1 MISPTTHIP
10 AERTL
15 LGAGAAIISALP
27 QPTTVT
33 TLHTLGTITLDGG
46 PRGSRDEWSGLRER
60 QEGVVEVKSLRPS
73 RPWMTAASHPILV
86 KSDSRTE
93 TFGGPQLPVEVS
105 VYPSRGVIGGPRFQI
120 ASHEADR
127 ALVSVLA
134 GSEAVDALLDIL
146 AALRGIGPRD
156 AFALDDRVRI
166 LFVERFDDCREVDGK
181 VDAAIRGTQI
191 RSRDRFCAQGHKH
204 LRPLPGDP
212 SFDSFPHSVS

>member
-127 ALVSVLA
+127 VLASVLA
-134 GSEAVDALLDIL
+134 GSEAVDAFPDIL
-146 AALRGIGPRD
+146 AALPGIGPRYP
-156 AFALDDRVRI
+156 FALDDRVRI
-166 LFVERFDDCREVDGK
+166 VLMQGFEDGREVDGD
-181 VDAAIRGTQI
+181 VDKAVRGADTGA
-191 RSRDRFCAQGHKH
+191 RDRLRAKAYKH
-204 LRPLPGDP
+204 LRPLSINP
-212 SFDSFPHSVS
+212 SLDSLPHSVC